1 MTLKRKGLKRTG
13 PLPGP
18 FQPSRLKYK
27 CPVFECKSAKIRGDR
42 IAEHFQSFANLIVL
56 DKCNENVQLLRKNN
70 LPAGNIIEK
79 SDELLKSLMASA
91 TASEKFHTK
100 YLYENGFSSMNL
112 PTHSSKNFKNQ
123 HKVPLNAA
131 WKGFSLVPKGAKSS
145 EEIPITP
152 DKEARSDDFVME
164 EIPITVSRQAP
175 DKEAWPSPYHY
186 CS

>member
-70 LPAGNIIEK
+70 LPAGNIIEN

-112 PTHSSKNFKNQ
+112 PYNIHMYIYILGVS
-123 HKVPLNAA
+123 P
-131 WKGFSLVPKGAKSS
+131 SLVSRWREGYSFWSS
-145 EEIPITP
+145 SGP
-152 DKEARSDDFVME
+152 
-164 EIPITVSRQAP
+164 
-175 DKEAWPSPYHY
+175 
-186 CS
+186 